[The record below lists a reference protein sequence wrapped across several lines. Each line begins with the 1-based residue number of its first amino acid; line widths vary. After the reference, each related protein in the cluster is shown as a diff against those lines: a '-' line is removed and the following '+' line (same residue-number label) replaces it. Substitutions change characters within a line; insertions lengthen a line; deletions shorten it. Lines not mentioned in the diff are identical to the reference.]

1 MNRLLRKI
9 FILTT
14 SLLSMT
20 VLAQSQNA
28 IGFKYDVQVSNPQAA
43 VAAIDKYRR
52 VAAGSGDDVT
62 VTLYQYLANG
72 TNPATHAI
80 VVSYA
85 SPQVMDATLAAQSVS
100 SEWAVFQSEL
110 GRVSQLIGSTMW
122 RSLGL
127 GVGNADLQY
136 SQTAAENWVF
146 VDVEDRE
153 MYATAWQKWVDA
165 EGADDKYFRL
175 IAIAADGTGGATHA
189 LINIS
194 ESVGAQF
201 DSQND
206 PAALSRFRQEV
217 REIREIKEH
226 VRLVKVKAW

>member
-1 MNRLLRKI
+1 
-9 FILTT
+9 
-14 SLLSMT
+14 MT

-85 SPQVMDATLAAQSVS
+85 SPQDMDATLAAQSVS

-110 GRVSQLIGSTMW
+110 GRVSQMIGSTMW
-122 RSLGL
+122 
-127 GVGNADLQY
+127 
-136 SQTAAENWVF
+136 
-146 VDVEDRE
+146 
-153 MYATAWQKWVDA
+153 MIAWSRCWQC
-165 EGADDKYFRL
+165 RL
-175 IAIAADGTGGATHA
+175 TIFSNG
-189 LINIS
+189 S
-194 ESVGAQF
+194 
-201 DSQND
+201 
-206 PAALSRFRQEV
+206 
-217 REIREIKEH
+217 
-226 VRLVKVKAW
+226 